1 MNIRDRGFPL
11 SLFLLWGRKM
21 NEMESKFIGMQN
33 SISNITDGL
42 INLEHKVS
50 IHDTMIEKN
59 RNDLAK
65 FVSLTMSA
73 GKMTTASIDKINDE
87 IVKLNKEYTTIK
99 AIGIFIAVILIAI
112 LIMLGLALF
121 LKF

>member
-1 MNIRDRGFPL
+1 
-11 SLFLLWGRKM
+11 M
-21 NEMESKFIGMQN
+21 NEIESKFIRMQTN
-33 SISNITDGL
+33 ISHITDGL

-50 IHDTMIEKN
+50 IHDNMIEKN
-59 RNDLAK
+59 RNDFAK
-65 FVSLTMSA
+65 FMSLTMSA

-87 IVKLNKEYTTIK
+87 IMQLNKEYATIK

>member
-1 MNIRDRGFPL
+1 
-11 SLFLLWGRKM
+11 M
-21 NEMESKFIGMQN
+21 NEMESKFIRMQTN
-33 SISNITDGL
+33 ISHITDGL

-50 IHDTMIEKN
+50 IHDNMIEKN

-65 FVSLTMSA
+65 FMSLTMSA
-73 GKMTTASIDKINDE
+73 GKMTTASVEKINDE
-87 IVKLNKEYTTIK
+87 IMKLNKEYANIK
-99 AIGIFIAVILIAI
+99 AIGIFVAVILIAI

>member
-1 MNIRDRGFPL
+1 
-11 SLFLLWGRKM
+11 M
-21 NEMESKFIGMQN
+21 NEMESKFIRMQTN
-33 SISNITDGL
+33 ISHITDGL

-87 IVKLNKEYTTIK
+87 IVKLNK
-99 AIGIFIAVILIAI
+99 
-112 LIMLGLALF
+112 
-121 LKF
+121 

>member
-1 MNIRDRGFPL
+1 
-11 SLFLLWGRKM
+11 M
-21 NEMESKFIGMQN
+21 NEMESKFIRMQTN
-33 SISNITDGL
+33 ISHITDGL

-50 IHDTMIEKN
+50 IHDNMIEKN
-59 RNDLAK
+59 RNDFAK
-65 FVSLTMSA
+65 FMSLTMSA

-87 IVKLNKEYTTIK
+87 IMQLNKEYANIK
-99 AIGIFIAVILIAI
+99 AIGIFVAVILIAI

>member
-1 MNIRDRGFPL
+1 
-11 SLFLLWGRKM
+11 M
-21 NEMESKFIGMQN
+21 NEIESKFIRMQTN
-33 SISNITDGL
+33 ISHITDGL

-50 IHDTMIEKN
+50 IHDNMIEKN

-65 FVSLTMSA
+65 FMSLTMSA
-73 GKMTTASIDKINDE
+73 GKMTTASIEKINDE
-87 IVKLNKEYTTIK
+87 IMQLNKEYATIK
-99 AIGIFIAVILIAI
+99 AIGIFVAVILIAI

>member
-1 MNIRDRGFPL
+1 
-11 SLFLLWGRKM
+11 M
-21 NEMESKFIGMQN
+21 NEIESKFIRMQTN
-33 SISNITDGL
+33 ISHITDGL

-50 IHDTMIEKN
+50 IHDNMIEKN

-65 FVSLTMSA
+65 FMSLTMSA
-73 GKMTTASIDKINDE
+73 GKMATASIDKINDE
-87 IVKLNKEYTTIK
+87 IMQLNKEYATIK
-99 AIGIFIAVILIAI
+99 AIGIFVAVILIAI

>member
-1 MNIRDRGFPL
+1 
-11 SLFLLWGRKM
+11 M
-21 NEMESKFIGMQN
+21 NEMESKFIRMQTN
-33 SISNITDGL
+33 ISHITDGL

-50 IHDTMIEKN
+50 IHDSMIEKN
-59 RNDLAK
+59 RNDLTK
-65 FVSLTMSA
+65 FMSLTMSA

-87 IVKLNKEYTTIK
+87 IMQLNKEYATIK
-99 AIGIFIAVILIAI
+99 AIGIFVAVILIAI

>member
-1 MNIRDRGFPL
+1 
-11 SLFLLWGRKM
+11 M
-21 NEMESKFIGMQN
+21 NEMESKFIRMQTN
-33 SISNITDGL
+33 ISHITDGL

-50 IHDTMIEKN
+50 IHDNMIEKN
-59 RNDLAK
+59 RNDFAK
-65 FVSLTMSA
+65 FMSLTMSA

-87 IVKLNKEYTTIK
+87 ILKLNKEYTTIK
-99 AIGIFIAVILIAI
+99 AIGIFVAVILIAI

>member
-1 MNIRDRGFPL
+1 
-11 SLFLLWGRKM
+11 M
-21 NEMESKFIGMQN
+21 NEMESKFIRMQTN
-33 SISNITDGL
+33 ISHITDGL

-50 IHDTMIEKN
+50 IHDNMIEKN

-65 FVSLTMSA
+65 FMSLTMSA
-73 GKMTTASIDKINDE
+73 GKMTTASIEKINDE
-87 IVKLNKEYTTIK
+87 IMQLNKEYATIK
-99 AIGIFIAVILIAI
+99 AIGIFVAVILIAI

>member
-1 MNIRDRGFPL
+1 
-11 SLFLLWGRKM
+11 M
-21 NEMESKFIGMQN
+21 NEMESKFIRMQTN
-33 SISNITDGL
+33 ISHITDGL
-42 INLEHKVS
+42 IALEHKVS
-50 IHDTMIEKN
+50 IHDNMIEKN

-87 IVKLNKEYTTIK
+87 IMQLNKEYATIK
-99 AIGIFIAVILIAI
+99 AIGIFVAVILIAI

>member
-1 MNIRDRGFPL
+1 
-11 SLFLLWGRKM
+11 M
-21 NEMESKFIGMQN
+21 NEIESKFIRMQTN
-33 SISNITDGL
+33 ISHITDGL

-50 IHDTMIEKN
+50 IHDSMIEKN

-65 FVSLTMSA
+65 FMSLTMSA

-87 IVKLNKEYTTIK
+87 IMQLNKEYSTIK
-99 AIGIFIAVILIAI
+99 AIGIFVAVILIAI

>member
-1 MNIRDRGFPL
+1 
-11 SLFLLWGRKM
+11 M
-21 NEMESKFIGMQN
+21 NEIESKFIRMQTN
-33 SISNITDGL
+33 ISHITDGL

-59 RNDLAK
+59 RNDLVELA
-65 FVSLTMSA
+65 SLTMCA
-73 GKMTTASIDKINDE
+73 GKATTASIDKINDE
-87 IVKLNKEYTTIK
+87 IMKLNKEYANIK
-99 AIGIFIAVILIAI
+99 AIGIFVAVILIAI

>member
-11 SLFLLWGRKM
+11 SLFLLGGRKM
-21 NEMESKFIGMQN
+21 NEMESKFIRMQT
-33 SISNITDGL
+33 SISHITDGL
-42 INLEHKVS
+42 INLERKVS

-87 IVKLNKEYTTIK
+87 IMQLNKEYATIK
-99 AIGIFIAVILIAI
+99 AIGIFVAVILIAI

>member
-1 MNIRDRGFPL
+1 
-11 SLFLLWGRKM
+11 M
-21 NEMESKFIGMQN
+21 NEIESKFIRMQTN
-33 SISNITDGL
+33 ISHITDGL

-50 IHDTMIEKN
+50 IHDNTIEKN

-65 FVSLTMSA
+65 FMSLTMSA

-87 IVKLNKEYTTIK
+87 IIQLNKEYATIK
-99 AIGIFIAVILIAI
+99 AIGIFVAVILIAI
-112 LIMLGLALF
+112 LIMLGLVLF

>member
-1 MNIRDRGFPL
+1 
-11 SLFLLWGRKM
+11 M
-21 NEMESKFIGMQN
+21 NEIESKFIRMQTN
-33 SISNITDGL
+33 ISHITDGL

-50 IHDTMIEKN
+50 IHDNMIEKN

-65 FVSLTMSA
+65 FMSLTMSA
-73 GKMTTASIDKINDE
+73 GKITTASIDKINDE
-87 IVKLNKEYTTIK
+87 IMKLNKEYANIK
-99 AIGIFIAVILIAI
+99 AIGIFVAVILIAI